1 MSLGNF
7 GHIQYGTTI
16 GSHLTY
22 DATNIQG
29 CLPFESY
36 FPHGKKIVLV
46 EAGGCPITQKVRN
59 IEAAGG
65 QLAVI
70 GDAFFE
76 NVEDVFMED
85 MDGSG
90 FSLTIP
96 AMLIQKDDA
105 KLLLDQLVLDTKIKM
120 RAELEVS
127 QTENKM
133 VEVSLWYGSSLDLP
147 MNLM

>member
-1 MSLGNF
+1 
-7 GHIQYGTTI
+7 
-16 GSHLTY
+16 
-22 DATNIQG
+22 
-29 CLPFESY
+29 
-36 FPHGKKIVLV
+36 
-46 EAGGCPITQKVRN
+46 
-59 IEAAGG
+59 
-65 QLAVI
+65 VI

-96 AMLIQKDDA
+96 AMLIEKYDA

>member
-1 MSLGNF
+1 M
-7 GHIQYGTTI
+7 
-16 GSHLTY
+16 
-22 DATNIQG
+22 
-29 CLPFESY
+29 
-36 FPHGKKIVLV
+36 
-46 EAGGCPITQKVRN
+46 
-59 IEAAGG
+59 
-65 QLAVI
+65 I

>member
-1 MSLGNF
+1 M
-7 GHIQYGTTI
+7 
-16 GSHLTY
+16 
-22 DATNIQG
+22 
-29 CLPFESY
+29 
-36 FPHGKKIVLV
+36 
-46 EAGGCPITQKVRN
+46 
-59 IEAAGG
+59 
-65 QLAVI
+65 I

-96 AMLIQKDDA
+96 AMLIEKYDA

>member
-1 MSLGNF
+1 M
-7 GHIQYGTTI
+7 
-16 GSHLTY
+16 
-22 DATNIQG
+22 
-29 CLPFESY
+29 
-36 FPHGKKIVLV
+36 
-46 EAGGCPITQKVRN
+46 
-59 IEAAGG
+59 
-65 QLAVI
+65 I

-96 AMLIQKDDA
+96 AILIQKDDA

>member
-1 MSLGNF
+1 M
-7 GHIQYGTTI
+7 
-16 GSHLTY
+16 
-22 DATNIQG
+22 
-29 CLPFESY
+29 
-36 FPHGKKIVLV
+36 
-46 EAGGCPITQKVRN
+46 
-59 IEAAGG
+59 
-65 QLAVI
+65 I

-96 AMLIQKDDA
+96 AMLIEKDDA